1 MEFIPICSCWEGAG
15 IAASDGTGDQPELH
29 FGGHEPPFMA
39 QLFSHGGMLCFAFD
53 KERNRA
59 GGVYNFSNPIIAV
72 PQRRK
77 RPRKGRKTQDFTKLQ
92 RMGF

>member
-39 QLFSHGGMLCFAFD
+39 QLFSHGGMLCFALLCFRQREKQSRWSLQLFQSNNCSATKEKKT
-53 KERNRA
+53 KER
-59 GGVYNFSNPIIAV
+59 
-72 PQRRK
+72 K
-77 RPRKGRKTQDFTKLQ
+77 ED
-92 RMGF
+92 